1 MKHKN
6 NWSDMANLRNKMLSN
21 CNEIVYY
28 DVLKEKLIKRQIQ
41 SNILHNYK
49 YYIKIRKIMTI
60 QSIIYY

>member
-1 MKHKN
+1 MI
-6 NWSDMANLRNKMLSN
+6 DLMANLRNKMLSN

-28 DVLKEKLIKRQIQ
+28 DVLKRKKLINRQIQ
-41 SNILHNYK
+41 SNLLYNYK